1 MDGLEDLEDGHG
13 RANSTVNV
21 AADRGEGVIVG
32 MDMAD
37 GGLKGGE
44 VMVDL
49 VVAGPQQVR
58 AVERA
63 RDPYPNPSLIYVCVY
78 E

>member
-1 MDGLEDLEDGHG
+1 M
-13 RANSTVNV
+13 

-32 MDMAD
+32 MDMVD

-49 VVAGPQQVR
+49 VEAEATTGKGGG
-58 AVERA
+58 EGA
-63 RDPYPNPSLIYVCVY
+63 RPLP
-78 E
+78 